1 MRRVLARGYLD
12 PAPSHEQ
19 AADELNLSWAA
30 YFRRLKLASERLAE
44 FLVI

>member
-12 PAPSHEQ
+12 PAPQ
-19 AADELNLSWAA
+19 PRAGDELNLSWAA

-44 FLVI
+44 FLYS